1 MFRTKISKL
10 FTLAKK
16 IILIVKITLVNF
28 RAVVLINDEVLKSIL
43 SKSLASFDINA
54 KEIDKYNVAEAFS
67 NVIYPKYK
75 FSEFGRG
82 FLEDQDYLNDYAKLM
97 DNDNWHSLDRKY
109 VLKNLLNLIGHID
122 GDIAEC
128 GVYTG
133 QSAYFLC
140 KFFTKMQKTIHL
152 FDSFEGL
159 SSPSGKDGIYWAK
172 GDMKISE
179 DMVKN
184 NLAEFDNFIT
194 YKGWIPSRFNEVGDL
209 KFCFIHIDV
218 DLYQPTLDALIF
230 FYPRLVANG
239 IILLDDYGFISC
251 PGARAAVDFFLQDKP
266 EQLVMLPTGQAFI
279 IKQHNNLL
287 EAIDSDSV
295 SKDYS
300 NVPKYI
306 QWDSLLVNK
315 FWDGVARTTL
325 SELSFSRQSGANL
338 AVILKHFITPNNK
351 ILDFGAGNGDLLRVL
366 CTKNHDAEFYAYE
379 PSHERALLLKK
390 NLSEYTNFNGIAEQN
405 QQFDIIL
412 MVEVIEHILEDDFD
426 IVINSVLELLKPH
439 GKFIITTPNNEDL
452 NSNMCY
458 CPSCNS
464 IFHRWQHVRSF
475 NPVTLKNTM
484 QKFGLQEI
492 VTHQLDLADNT
503 FFSSLSSGSPS
514 LVIDFLD
521 KLTNN
526 IPIYQGYGSNLLYVG
541 CKKEN

>member
-1 MFRTKISKL
+1 MLRTKISKL
-10 FTLAKK
+10 FTLLQKLTLIIK
-16 IILIVKITLVNF
+16 IILVNF
-28 RAVVLINDEVLKSIL
+28 RTVILIKDEELEELL
-43 SKSLASFDINA
+43 SRSLTSFDTNA
-54 KEIDKYNVAEAFS
+54 KEIDKYNAMEALS
-67 NVIYPKYK
+67 KIIYSKYK
-75 FSEFGRG
+75 FSEFGRL
-82 FLEDQDYLNDYAKLM
+82 FLEDQEYLNDYAKLM
-97 DNDNWHSLDRKY
+97 DSHNWHSLDRKY
-109 VLKNLLNLIGHID
+109 VLKNLLNLISHID
-122 GDIAEC
+122 GDLAEC

-140 KFFTKMQKTIHL
+140 KYFTKAQKMIHL

-159 SSPSGKDGIYWAK
+159 SSPSGKDGVYWTK

-194 YKGWIPSRFNEVGDL
+194 YKGWIPSRFNEVGNL
-209 KFCFIHIDV
+209 KFCFIHLDV

-230 FYPRLVANG
+230 FYPRLVVTG
-239 IILLDDYGFISC
+239 IILFDDYGFNSC
-251 PGARAAVDFFLQDKP
+251 PGAKAAVDFFLQDKP
-266 EQLVMLPTGQAFI
+266 ERIVMLPTGQAFI

-287 EAIDSDSV
+287 EVIDSENV
-295 SKDYS
+295 SKDYF

-306 QWDSLLVNK
+306 EWDNLLVNK

-338 AVILKHFITPNNK
+338 AVILKYFINPNNK

-366 CTKNHDAEFYAYE
+366 CSKNHDAEFYAYE
-379 PSHERALLLKK
+379 PSPERALLLKK

-405 QQFDIIL
+405 QKFDIIL
-412 MVEVIEHILEDDFD
+412 MIEVIEHILENDFD
-426 IVINSVLELLKPH
+426 TVINSVLELLKPH
-439 GKFIITTPNNEDL
+439 GKLIITTPNNEDL
-452 NSNMCY
+452 NGNMCY

-492 VTHQLDLADNT
+492 VTHQLDFADNT
-503 FFSSLSSGSPS
+503 FFSSLSSGSTS

-526 IPIYQGYGSNLLYVG
+526 VPIYQGYGSNLVYVG
-541 CKKEN
+541 YKKED